1 MNYVLIGAVLILLAV
16 VFVLFYKNKQLE
28 SESQQVEFEK
38 KQAIETYENEIAATV
53 IEHKEQQ
60 NNLKNMEQKKYND
73 LQVSANREIENMRMM
88 KNQLAMQHSKERSEI
103 QNKHNNEIHMFQK
116 LIANLREYTKNGA
129 EMNTYET
136 LHYMKRGFIEQ
147 GIILDAEIE
156 IMPNVFIKNNSE
168 INDNRIHH
176 LILCK
181 TGIYLLE
188 TKEWEEKLIHGLTK
202 ENAGIYSFMID
213 EMGKYQ
219 QELEKEETFEYIV
232 GKDSSTIQVKNE
244 GNPVYKAKKLSQIL
258 YNCLKEMQANSIKEK
273 VKPVV
278 YFYNENGKEIID
290 LSSEETPRLKDREQ
304 IVTFFRNEIL
314 AGKVVYTVQELEQI
328 REMISRMNYI
338 VS

>member
-73 LQVSANREIENMRMM
+73 LQVSVNREIENMRMM

-219 QELEKEETFEYIV
+219 QEVEKEETFEYIV